1 MLLGR
6 YQPPRQGPLGLT
18 GRAAGSAV
26 TEGQPVDRNDMSG
39 VLPDVHLLER
49 GEQGVQHWVLAGA
62 QLSGQE
68 RSSTT
73 MMGAWV
79 PGRLAAAPG
88 SSH

>member
-1 MLLGR
+1 
-6 YQPPRQGPLGLT
+6 
-18 GRAAGSAV
+18 
-26 TEGQPVDRNDMSG
+26 MSG

-49 GEQGVQHWVLAGA
+49 GEQGGQHWVLAGA
-62 QLSGQE
+62 QLPGQE

-79 PGRLAAAPG
+79 LGRLVAAPG

>member
-1 MLLGR
+1 
-6 YQPPRQGPLGLT
+6 
-18 GRAAGSAV
+18 
-26 TEGQPVDRNDMSG
+26 MSG

-49 GEQGVQHWVLAGA
+49 GEQGGQHWVLAGA
-62 QLSGQE
+62 QLPGQE

>member
-1 MLLGR
+1 M
-6 YQPPRQGPLGLT
+6 
-18 GRAAGSAV
+18 
-26 TEGQPVDRNDMSG
+26 DRSDTSG

-49 GEQGVQHWVLAGA
+49 GEQGGQHWVLAGA
-62 QLSGQE
+62 QLPGQE

-79 PGRLAAAPG
+79 LGRLVAAPG